1 MNFALKFKVFI
12 SFIPYKLHSTPHQI
26 SIGVDAIP
34 VLVPTLTTT
43 LGLRVIVMKENK
55 YWHDSSDNY
64 SPKIGVYSLV
74 EMLWI

>member
-1 MNFALKFKVFI
+1 MLIISGAPLDEWPFSALLKT
-12 SFIPYKLHSTPHQI
+12 LGAQHPHQI

-55 YWHDSSDNY
+55 YW
-64 SPKIGVYSLV
+64 
-74 EMLWI
+74 MA